1 MQLAVNLFT
10 GPLGDFEIRTSKK
23 KFQTMILS
31 ARFSAFRMCFIL
43 CPKDETISM
52 PKSLTLTDSL
62 GNIAWTINKGPST
75 PKNKSIG
82 ISCLLLRDSCLDG
95 SRATFTSPFLRVDVN
110 LCN

>member
-52 PKSLTLTDSL
+52 PKSLTLRDSL
-62 GNIAWTINKGPST
+62 GNIAWTINKGPAT
-75 PKNKSIG
+75 PKNIVYRD
-82 ISCLLLRDSCLDG
+82 LLSTFERLL
-95 SRATFTSPFLRVDVN
+95 SRWK
-110 LCN
+110 

>member
-31 ARFSAFRMCFIL
+31 ARFSAFRMRFIL

-62 GNIAWTINKGPST
+62 GN
-75 PKNKSIG
+75 
-82 ISCLLLRDSCLDG
+82 CLDYKQ
-95 SRATFTSPFLRVDVN
+95 RTFDSKKHSL
-110 LCN
+110 

>member
-10 GPLGDFEIRTSKK
+10 GPLGDFEIRTSKE

-62 GNIAWTINKGPST
+62 GNTEVHEFYG
-75 PKNKSIG
+75 KN
-82 ISCLLLRDSCLDG
+82 R
-95 SRATFTSPFLRVDVN
+95 SRPNFR
-110 LCN
+110 

>member
-10 GPLGDFEIRTSKK
+10 GPGPLGDFEIRTSKK

-52 PKSLTLTDSL
+52 PKSLTLRDSL
-62 GNIAWTINKGPST
+62 GNIAWTINKGPAT
-75 PKNKSIG
+75 PKNIVYRD
-82 ISCLLLRDSCLDG
+82 LLSTFERLL
-95 SRATFTSPFLRVDVN
+95 SRWK
-110 LCN
+110 